1 MYNTI
6 LAMLPWNKTLI
17 LRDFDDAHDLLSL
30 SILGKDDFRFLW
42 STTKLRG
49 G

>member
-17 LRDFDDAHDLLSL
+17 LRDFDDTHDMLSL
-30 SILGKDDFRFLW
+30 SIRGKDDFSFFW
-42 STTKLRG
+42 STIKLHG